1 MKYND
6 KFTPRRNTVPDRNY
20 SVTEDS
26 GLLEFLLSLWKD
38 RSRTTVKSYL
48 SHRQIAV
55 NGRTETA
62 FDIQL
67 HVGDTVTFR
76 SVGEQKQ
83 NPNHKVKIVYEDDY
97 IIVVDKKPGVL
108 SMSTGKDGEQ
118 TAYSVVL
125 EHVRRRHRDNRIFIV
140 HRLDRDTSGL
150 LLFAKSQEIQELLQR
165 YWNENVIERKYV
177 AVVEGCPEKDK
188 GRIISW
194 LTENPK
200 SLKISSSPIDN
211 GGKKAV
217 TDYAL
222 IKFNGHYSMLEV
234 SLQTGRK
241 NQIRVQLASIG
252 HPVAGDKRYGAKTN
266 PLGRL
271 CLHARILSFV
281 HPATGEI
288 MRFDTDIPSIFR

>member
-188 GRIISW
+188 GRIVSW

-222 IKFNGHYSMLEV
+222 IKFNGLYSMLEV

>member
-62 FDIQL
+62 FDILL
-67 HVGDTVTFR
+67 HVGDIVTFR
-76 SVGEQKQ
+76 AVGEQKQ

-118 TAYSVVL
+118 TAYSILL

-188 GRIISW
+188 GRIVSW

-200 SLKISSSPIDN
+200 SLKISSSPVDN

-222 IKFNGHYSMLEV
+222 IKFNGHYSMLEL